1 VKLKATSL
9 TSGGLRLLD
18 TWTPLLMVVTRGSD
32 DTGLILSYWTGVG
45 LQDTALGD
53 VILVSLAIPGLG
65 SGGQLGC
72 DSLD

>member
-1 VKLKATSL
+1 
-9 TSGGLRLLD
+9 
-18 TWTPLLMVVTRGSD
+18 MVVTRGSD

-65 SGGQLGC
+65 SGGRLEC
-72 DSLD
+72 DSLV